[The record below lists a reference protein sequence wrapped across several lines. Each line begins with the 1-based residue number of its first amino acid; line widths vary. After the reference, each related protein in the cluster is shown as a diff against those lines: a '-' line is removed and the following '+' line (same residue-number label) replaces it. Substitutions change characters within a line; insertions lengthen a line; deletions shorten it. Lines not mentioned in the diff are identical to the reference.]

1 MKKIVCVIL
10 SALILL
16 TCLTACG
23 NTQPDKETTGKK
35 EDIFSE
41 QNDEKA
47 LEEASSLSFYKE
59 FLGGTGEKYDS
70 PTDFHYE
77 YDGGEMSID
86 YAINNGAA
94 GFECGLFVILNGV
107 FQKFT
112 FKDVEGAETDEAYM
126 HITQIPEK
134 ERVTFTLTF
143 TPNTGKKGD
152 KLNLSVGT
160 LTEPSYTSVYSGWPR
175 YGKYGEHGYS
185 GVSGMSVLMNC
196 DSTGTAP
203 SKKPEISNTEISD
216 EYFDYVTINAENGK
230 EKEEWENNYLFA
242 LYYDKYDFYRDL
254 IAVPETDSVKLK
266 LDIMGMAREYRVS
279 LFINNEIVEFENGTT
294 YFETENTTDKV
305 THIEIPVDISE
316 IPVSSHIYAVIAEKD
331 IDKSSMTYGT
341 FIPQYKTRTC
351 YFIKG
356 EVPEVTTTTEADVT
370 EETTLPSGTA
380 NIAEGEIAALHGME
394 VLYAASADSKTICFV
409 LRDSNMN
416 KKAVFLDKENN
427 TVISETPLSES
438 AAYYCISGEKLVVAD
453 STKTKDGAYFAIDK
467 SGNATDKKPYVIN
480 SAAEKESTG
489 ALAML
494 SDSLKKV
501 AIDETTGDMV
511 YIANDEAYL
520 ISGTTGE
527 KTKLDFLSKEN
538 VPTQIR
544 SFSGGKI
551 LTLNTDDNGS
561 TFTLHDTKG
570 NKIGDYAFPESKDFT
585 CVGSFTAIFTRK
597 NLTGISSD
605 NKVNILNSLTGEMKE
620 LAVETNTENQWCT
633 VSFDGKFILTLDNDF
648 LFRVYDTESGELI
661 EKFNINGT
669 EMSPFEHQVF
679 IDSENKVVYIGTN
692 KSDVYSVYVK
702 KF

>member
-1 MKKIVCVIL
+1 MKKTICIII
-10 SALILL
+10 SALLL
-16 TCLTACG
+16 LCSLTACG
-23 NTQPDKETTGKK
+23 NSQPDKETTGKK

-47 LEEASSLSFYKE
+47 LEDASSLSFYKE
-59 FLGGTGEKYDS
+59 FLGGTGYKVDS
-70 PTDFHYE
+70 LTDSHYE

-86 YAINNGAA
+86 YAVNNYAA

-112 FKDVEGAETDEAYM
+112 FKDVEGEETDEAYM

-143 TPNTGKKGD
+143 KPNTGKKGD

-175 YGKYGEHGYS
+175 YSKYGEHGYS

-196 DSTGTAP
+196 DSTGTVP
-203 SKKPEISNTEISD
+203 SKKPEISKPEIID
-216 EYFDYVTINAENGK
+216 EYFNYVTVNAETGK
-230 EKEEWENNYLFA
+230 EREEWKNNYLFA
-242 LYYDKYDFYRDL
+242 LYYDKYDFDRDL
-254 IAVPETDSVKLK
+254 IAVPETDSVKLN

-294 YFETENTTDKV
+294 YFEVQNTADKV

-316 IPVSSHIYAVIAEKD
+316 ILVNSHIYAIIAEKD

-341 FIPQYKTRTC
+341 FVPHHKTRTC

-356 EVPEVTTTTEADVT
+356 EVPEGTNTTEADVT
-370 EETTLPSGTA
+370 EETTSPSGTV
-380 NIAEGEIAALHGME
+380 NIAEGEIAAIHGME
-394 VLYAASADSKTICFV
+394 VLYAASADSGTICFV

-416 KKAVFLDKENN
+416 KKAVFLNKENN
-427 TVISETPLSES
+427 TVISETALSES
-438 AAYYCISGEKLVVAD
+438 AAYYCVSGEKLIVAD

-467 SGNATDKKPYVIN
+467 NGNTTDKKPYVIN
-480 SAAEKESTG
+480 SAAEKESSG

-494 SDSLKKV
+494 SSNFKKV
-501 AIDETTGDMV
+501 AIDESTGDMV
-511 YIANDEAYL
+511 YIAYDETYL
-520 ISGTTGE
+520 ISGSTGE
-527 KTKLDFLSKEN
+527 KTKLNFLSNEN

-570 NKIGDYAFPESKDFT
+570 NKIGDYAFSESKDFS
-585 CVGSFTAIFTRK
+585 CVGSFTAVYTRK

-605 NKVNILNSLTGEMKE
+605 NKVNLLNSLTGEMKE

-633 VSFDGKFILTLDNDF
+633 VSFDGKYILTLDNDF
-648 LFRVYDTESGELI
+648 FFRLYDTESGKLI

-669 EMSPFEHQVF
+669 EINLFEYQVF
-679 IDSENKVVYIGTN
+679 IDGDSKAIYIGVN
-692 KSDVYSVYVK
+692 ESDEYGVYVK